1 MNTDYIKLHQEFY
14 SANKYCVIDNI
25 LNDKYAYDIQNE
37 IINSNVENWDRYENP
52 FEKKYTW
59 RDKNNMP
66 RTTQTLF
73 NNLHTD
79 NFINFFSNFTGYELQ
94 EDKSKNWWGIHTFED
109 GDKLDVHVDAGRHPQ
124 NNLKK
129 IITLG
134 IYLSY
139 NWDAKCGGTI
149 DFWNGDNSSNNDA
162 KIIDKKISIEPL
174 FNRCIIF
181 ENNDYS
187 WHGAPEPCIC
197 NKNQKRIF
205 LTCSYLTDIDDT
217 FHKNNRKKAFF
228 VKLPDEP
235 DDPEKDKLRLLRA
248 DPIKYKEIYRI

>member
-1 MNTDYIKLHQEFY
+1 MIIEKIMLEKDLYNT
-14 SANKYCVIDNI
+14 NKYCIIDNI
-25 LNDKYAYDIQNE
+25 LEINYAKKIQEE
-37 IINSNVENWDRYENP
+37 IINSMRENWDRYENP

-59 RDKNNMP
+59 RDKNNLLP
-66 RTTQTLF
+66 LSKSLF
-73 NNLHTD
+73 DALHTKKMID
-79 NFINFFSNFTGYELQ
+79 FLSKFTGYNLI

-187 WHGAPEPCIC
+187 WHGAPEPCIR

-248 DPIKYKEIYRI
+248 DPIKYKEIYRT